1 MTKIELWTRQQRLDN
16 LFEIIRILEGDP
28 ELTSHWARYLCVQ
41 VSGFLETS
49 IQTVLS
55 DYARCQSSKHVS
67 RFVDAQVGRFQN
79 LNMERILNLVGQFDP
94 DWEKELR
101 IATED
106 EPKDAVDSV
115 VANRN
120 RIAHGEDV
128 GITFGRVS
136 RYYDNAKLVVD
147 LLQKKC
153 NGSPAR

>member
-1 MTKIELWTRQQRLDN
+1 
-16 LFEIIRILEGDP
+16 
-28 ELTSHWARYLCVQ
+28 
-41 VSGFLETS
+41 
-49 IQTVLS
+49 
-55 DYARCQSSKHVS
+55 
-67 RFVDAQVGRFQN
+67 
-79 LNMERILNLVGQFDP
+79 MERILNLVGQFDP